1 MATTCEGA
9 VKYLSRPLETGSVG
23 ARDGECVPHRAG
35 RQRAKVE
42 SPRRS
47 PMSDA
52 TAGDTFERAVD
63 VERDVV
69 FRETPARD
77 LRLDD
82 YRPGDGGAASTGLV
96 FVHGGGWSKRAR
108 GQFAGQAAVLSTL
121 GYRCVAI
128 EYRLSEEAPY
138 PAALAD
144 VAAGVEWMRSRDV
157 DRVGLLGGSAGGH
170 LAALVALAP
179 GLVGADVTVDALA
192 LFNPVLD
199 LVPEQ
204 AGDLSDS
211 RRAFLGVD
219 YATDPE
225 RYERASPLTYV
236 REMDRSRGAEP
247 QSPPPTLICHGT
259 ADEVALFETS
269 ERFCEAFRADGVRA
283 DLFAAPGAGHAFFNE
298 TPWYE
303 RTFCEASAFLQA
315 VCPARDGH
323 RDRFGSR

>member
-179 GLVGADVTVDALA
+179 GLVDADVAVDALA

-199 LVPEQ
+199 LVPDGSGRL
-204 AGDLSDS
+204 ADALRS
-211 RRAFLGVD
+211 FLGTD
-219 YATDPE
+219 YERDPA
-225 RYERASPLTYV
+225 RYESASPITYLGDGGT
-236 REMDRSRGAEP
+236 RARGAP
-247 QSPPPTLICHGT
+247 ARPPPPTYVAHGT
-259 ADEVALFETS
+259 AD
-269 ERFCEAFRADGVRA
+269 
-283 DLFAAPGAGHAFFNE
+283 
-298 TPWYE
+298 
-303 RTFCEASAFLQA
+303 
-315 VCPARDGH
+315 
-323 RDRFGSR
+323 